1 MTSQNQLEKTINL
14 IKMNEENMATV
25 SKLIQK
31 CITPK
36 ISHP

>member
-1 MTSQNQLEKTINL
+1 MTSQNQLEKTNNL
-14 IKMNEENMATV
+14 IKMNEGNMGKV